1 MSCDHTATAIAFEA
15 VTGTVEETERLGAR
29 LGALLRAGDVVLL
42 RGELGAGKTAFTRG
56 LARGVGSDDLVT
68 SPTFV
73 LVNEYD
79 GPLRLYHADL
89 YRLDD
94 PDSVADLELGDYA
107 RDGVLIVEWPERG
120 EDTLPAE
127 HLLVELAYAGENHRR
142 LTFSASG
149 IRASTLLAAFR
160 DDEGQGALG

>member
-1 MSCDHTATAIAFEA
+1 MTLEWNRTRPDTCHETNSVD
-15 VTGTVEETERLGAR
+15 ETEALGAR

-42 RGELGAGKTAFTRG
+42 QGELGAGKTAFTRG
-56 LARGVGSDDLVT
+56 VARGAGSVELVN
-68 SPTFV
+68 SPTFM

-94 PDSVADLELGDYA
+94 ADSVAELELDQYA
-107 RDGVLIVEWPERG
+107 REGALIVEWPERG
-120 EDTLPAE
+120 FEVLPRE
-127 HLLVELAYAGENHRR
+127 RLLVHIAYAGEERRR

-149 IRASTLLAAFR
+149 ARADALLAQLR
-160 DDEGQGALG
+160 VGADGDACG

>member
-1 MSCDHTATAIAFEA
+1 MSSDRTATAANLALTTAA
-15 VTGTVEETERLGAR
+15 VNETERLGAR

-42 RGELGAGKTAFTRG
+42 QGELGAGKTAFTRG
-56 LARGVGSDDLVT
+56 LARGAGSGDLVT

-94 PDSVADLELGDYA
+94 PDSVADLELADYA
-107 RDGVLIVEWPERG
+107 REGVLIVEWPERG
-120 EDTLPAE
+120 EDALPAE
-127 HLLVELAYAGENHRR
+127 HLLVELEYAGEDHRR

-149 IRASTLLAAFR
+149 LRATALLK
-160 DDEGQGALG
+160 ALRAGDGCGGCG